1 MLGEGI
7 KEPCDQNFF
16 PLRAYSHRSPSYLVL
31 VFGFFAW
38 WDVNQ
43 GLRINRWVDVE
54 PFGSGWA

>member
-1 MLGEGI
+1 M
-7 KEPCDQNFF
+7 D
-16 PLRAYSHRSPSYLVL
+16 L
-31 VFGFFAW
+31 VFRFFAW